1 MITEAVNARLEEA
14 VISGVANAATDNV
27 SGNNGSSSSS
37 EVPGDNSTIRTTGSR
52 RKAPS
57 GNVGDFL
64 SNKKLQIS
72 FKPSK

>member
-1 MITEAVNARLEEA
+1 MITEAVNVRLEEA
-14 VISGVANAATDNV
+14 VISGVSNAASDNA
-27 SGNNGSSSSS
+27 NGHQDSSSSS
-37 EVPGDNSTIRTTGSR
+37 EIPGDGSTICTVGSR

-72 FKPSK
+72 IKPSK

>member
-14 VISGVANAATDNV
+14 VISGVTNATSDN
-27 SGNNGSSSSS
+27 SNHQNEGSSSSD
-37 EVPGDNSTIRTTGSR
+37 VVGDGSTIRTNGSR

-57 GNVGDFL
+57 GNVGDLL

-72 FKPSK
+72 FKSNN